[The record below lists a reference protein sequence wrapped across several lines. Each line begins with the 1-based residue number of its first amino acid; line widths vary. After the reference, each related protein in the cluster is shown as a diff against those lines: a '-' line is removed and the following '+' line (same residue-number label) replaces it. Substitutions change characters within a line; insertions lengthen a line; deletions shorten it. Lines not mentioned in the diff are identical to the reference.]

1 MVQNGCDCLWVGR
14 IVGECGG
21 MIWIGH
27 ELLGLLM
34 NGAEWLRLSM
44 GG

>member
-1 MVQNGCDCLWVGR
+1 MVQNDYNCLWMAR
-14 IVGECGG
+14 MVGECGG
-21 MIWIGH
+21 MLWIGH

-44 GG
+44 DG